1 MTEVVLDGVGKVYP
15 GDVHAVRDMHLR
27 INDGELFVLL
37 GPSGCGKSTI
47 LRMIAGLEE
56 VTSGELRL
64 NGVVAN
70 DLSPRERNVAM
81 VFQEGALYPHRTVGG
96 NMMFPLEVAGTD
108 RAEARERVAEL
119 TRALGINTMI
129 DRMPG
134 TLSGGQRQRAAIG
147 RALIR
152 EPSLFLMDEPL
163 SSLDA
168 GLRIELRLEIA
179 GLVRST
185 GTTTVYVTHDQVEA
199 MTMADRIAVLRDG
212 LLEDAGTP
220 EEIYRDPATVFV
232 AAFLS
237 SPPINLLQA
246 TAWAVQDQGV
256 VLDFGPQRVAVPW
269 RDPRS
274 PALIRHHGRPVIVG
288 IRPEALTP
296 VPAGEAGAEGRTL
309 AGRVRVLE
317 FHGHDWLAYA
327 EAGIPT
333 VDAAAVGAPQP
344 TAGRPGT
351 ANGAAPPAGLGA
363 RVRALLRRDT
373 VPEPIVE
380 EEHSGHHRR
389 SDLVFSAGT
398 DRPERGGEVRLDVDL
413 DRMLIFGPDGRRIT
427 AVRR

>member
-1 MTEVVLDGVGKVYP
+1 MTDVVLNGVGKVYP
-15 GDVHAVRDMHLR
+15 GDHHAVDDVHLH
-27 INDGELFVLL
+27 IKDGELFVLL

-56 VTSGELRL
+56 VTSGELWM
-64 NGVVAN
+64 NGGVAN
-70 DLSPRERNVAM
+70 GLSPRERNVAM
-81 VFQEGALYPHRTVGG
+81 VFQEGALYPHLTVGG
-96 NMMFPLEVAGTD
+96 NMMFPLEVAGGD
-108 RAEARERVAEL
+108 RTESRERVSEL
-119 TRALGINTMI
+119 TRALGIHSMI
-129 DRMPG
+129 DRMPR

-168 GLRIELRLEIA
+168 GLRTELRLEIT

-212 LLEDAGTP
+212 VLEDVGTP
-220 EEIYRDPATVFV
+220 EQIYQDPATVFV

-246 TAWAVQDQGV
+246 TAWAVQDRGV
-256 VLDFGPQRVAVPW
+256 VLDFGSSRLTVPW
-269 RDPRS
+269 DDARAS
-274 PALIRHHGRPVIVG
+274 ALISHHGAPVIVG
-288 IRPEALTP
+288 IRPDALAP
-296 VPAGEAGAEGRTL
+296 VTGGAEERTL
-309 AGRVRVLE
+309 TGRVRVLE
-317 FHGHDWLAYA
+317 FHGQDWLAYA

-333 VDAAAVGAPQP
+333 VDAGAVGTRPRARPP
-344 TAGRPGT
+344 RPASGGLAGRLREMLGR
-351 ANGAAPPAGLGA
+351 PAGA
-363 RVRALLRRDT
+363 
-373 VPEPIVE
+373 PEPPR

-389 SDLVFSAGT
+389 SDLVFRAGAR
-398 DRPERGGEVRLDVDL
+398 RPERGQEVRLEVDL
-413 DRMLIFGPDGRRIT
+413 DRMLIFGMDGRRIT